1 MHRCQYDR
9 ISHSMFLDALKLFD
23 AIIIPLFKP
32 KSEHEPI

>member
-9 ISHSMFLDALKLFD
+9 TSHWMFLDAIKLFD
-23 AIIIPLFKP
+23 AIIILLFKP